1 MFECQ
6 LMRVHLLLQIDELQ
20 KLVKAARAENIVLN
34 KKQPQAKPRLRDKWS
49 EEEDAVLV
57 AQVKLLG
64 THRFREIALNIPT
77 KTESQVYFRL
87 RYLRHVFEQDKEV
100 QHNRT
105 DLQCFQKLL
114 KSE

>member
-1 MFECQ
+1 MFESQ

-20 KLVKAARAENIVLN
+20 KQVNAVRAENAALN

-49 EEEDAVLV
+49 EEEDALLV

-64 THRFREIALNIPT
+64 THRFRQIALNIPT
-77 KTESQVYFRL
+77 KTENQVYFRL

-105 DLQCFQKLL
+105 DLQCFQKQVNT
-114 KSE
+114 K

>member
-1 MFECQ
+1 MFESQ
-6 LMRVHLLLQIDELQ
+6 LMQVHLLLQIDELQ
-20 KLVKAARAENIVLN
+20 KLVKAARAENVVLN

-49 EEEDAVLV
+49 EEEDALLV

-100 QHNRT
+100 QRNRT

-114 KSE
+114 KSK